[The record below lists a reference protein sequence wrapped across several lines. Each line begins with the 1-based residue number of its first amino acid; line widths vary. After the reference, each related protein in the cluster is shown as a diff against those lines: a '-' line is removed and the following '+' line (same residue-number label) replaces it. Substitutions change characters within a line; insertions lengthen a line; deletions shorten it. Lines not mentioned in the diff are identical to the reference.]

1 MEKIDTKVTK
11 LDFAASEP
19 LSPEDR
25 NFLGSVDPEKRL
37 MAAVL
42 MDAIKT
48 FLKYRGSKD
57 PRESVVYQETREWL
71 FGEEDH
77 DWLYSF
83 PNICLT
89 LNLDV
94 DRVREKLQAIARR
107 ARRKRAEQ
115 VGLKDLVEETVL

>member
-19 LSPEDR
+19 LSQEDR

-48 FLKYRGSKD
+48 FLKYRTSKD
-57 PRESVVYQETREWL
+57 PRESVIYQETREWL
-71 FGEEDH
+71 FGDEDQ

-94 DRVREKLQAIARR
+94 ERVREKLHVIERR
-107 ARRKRAEQ
+107 ARRHKTEQ
-115 VGLKDLVEETVL
+115 VGLKDLVEETSL